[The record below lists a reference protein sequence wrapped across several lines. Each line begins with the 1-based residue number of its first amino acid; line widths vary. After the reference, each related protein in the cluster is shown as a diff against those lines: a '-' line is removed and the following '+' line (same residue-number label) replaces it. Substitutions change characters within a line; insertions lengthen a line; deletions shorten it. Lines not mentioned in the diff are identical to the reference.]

1 MFVFVL
7 MIRRTPRSTRTNTL
21 FPYRTLFRSE
31 SDTGRSRAEAGIAA
45 SGATLDAQRQRI
57 SLLGTQREAAIAAL
71 AQAQAARELAQI
83 DLDNTVV
90 RAPIAGVVG
99 NRQVRVDRKSVVKG
113 KSVSVRV
120 DLGGRRYIKTNKR
133 QHNETRNEGQH

>member
-99 NRQVRVDRKSVVKG
+99 NRQVRVRSEEQTSELQSLMRISYAVFC
-113 KSVSVRV
+113 
-120 DLGGRRYIKTNKR
+120 LKTKR
-133 QHNETRNEGQH
+133 QITRTE

>member
-1 MFVFVL
+1 ML
-7 MIRRTPRSTRTNTL
+7 ARKTSNRRQALVVGGAVSQAEVDEN
-21 FPYRTLFRSE
+21 
-31 SDTGRSRAEAGIAA
+31 DTGRSRAEAGIAA
-45 SGATLDAQRQRI
+45 SGATLDAQRLRI

-99 NRQVRVDRKSVVKG
+99 NRQEIGRASCRERVCQYV
-113 KSVSVRV
+113 
-120 DLGGRRYIKTNKR
+120 
-133 QHNETRNEGQH
+133 

>member
-1 MFVFVL
+1 ML
-7 MIRRTPRSTRTNTL
+7 ARKTSNRRQALVVGGAVSQAEVDEN
-21 FPYRTLFRSE
+21 
-31 SDTGRSRAEAGIAA
+31 DTGRSRAEAGIAA

-57 SLLGTQREAAIAAL
+57 SLLGTQREVAIAAL

-99 NRQVRVDRKSVVKG
+99 NRQVRV
-113 KSVSVRV
+113 
-120 DLGGRRYIKTNKR
+120 GRSEEHTSELQSLMRISYAVFCLKKKTKEK
-133 QHNETRNEGQH
+133 Q